1 VKIDKAASVG
11 LACQIAYEYEN
22 WGWEHISDMLAT
34 YERPEKPPCD
44 GDTLYFLCTKAAQ
57 HKKDGLSFDD
67 AEKEMMK
74 MKKLAA

>member
-1 VKIDKAASVG
+1 MKIDKAASVG

-44 GDTLYFLCTKAAQ
+44 GDTLYFLCNIATK
-57 HKKDGLSFDD
+57 HKKGGTDYHVAVKD
-67 AEKEMMK
+67 MMEL
-74 MKKLAA
+74 KKFKV